1 MRLRVRHAARA
12 GYEVTRPEETTHD
25 GPTRTTLSDSL
36 VAVLGVEGPDAGD
49 VTGTA
54 AAAAKIV
61 RSRADDLGTS
71 RVLLVPDP
79 AFAADDVAP
88 ELVETVATETAAAL
102 ARTTPDSFEVV
113 RAPLGTYVAT
123 DIETKAHPFAD
134 STHTVR
140 PDADADS
147 GARSGDA
154 EWLLVTPDGA
164 RRDPDEASLQPPLAR
179 LSATASAPADA
190 PTDASADVFAR
201 LAAAGLA
208 DTPASA
214 PGAQARWLSEGVV
227 VRETITAD
235 IADRFADAGATPVV
249 TPPVADPGESVV
261 GEYAATA
268 PRQYTASS
276 GDERAL
282 VAPTPEVG
290 LRAALRDALEAGSD
304 HPVRLAETPGWSARP
319 DGAGGTRPT
328 MLTAAAPGDPALTS
342 LQRDTELAVAACAN
356 LGVADG
362 VVCRLA
368 ADAPVGVEWVA
379 TLASSLDRPVLVE
392 RSSEE
397 QPERAVEVMVVATA
411 GLEAPLA
418 LGRVRLDTAGGET
431 LVDGAVDDEEY
442 RVGTADDGHPWLVT
456 SEPVGSVEAAA
467 AAVLANRRNDANR
480 LPLPVALAPTQVRL
494 LPLEPGHGKRC
505 VDLAT
510 TLRAAGVRADVD
522 DRDRPVAAR
531 LDAAADVPFA
541 AVVGDREAEGGP
553 LKVTDAAAGS
563 EREMT
568 VEALRERVA
577 AAVEGWPRPRSRLP
591 VRLSERSWLRADEDD
606 GDHSATAGDNSQR

>member
-12 GYEVTRPEETTHD
+12 GYEVTRPEETAHD
-25 GPTRTTLSDSL
+25 GPASTTLSDCL
-36 VAVLGVEGPDAGD
+36 VAVLGVEGPDVGD

-54 AAAAKIV
+54 AAAAEIV

-88 ELVETVATETAAAL
+88 ELAEAVATETAAAL
-102 ARTTPDSFEVV
+102 ARTTPDAFEVV
-113 RAPLGTYVAT
+113 RVPLGTYVAT

-140 PDADADS
+140 PDAEARS

-154 EWLLVTPDGA
+154 EWLLVTPDGD
-164 RRDPDEASLQPPLAR
+164 RRDPDEASLPPPLERWLTTAR
-179 LSATASAPADA
+179 T
-190 PTDASADVFAR
+190 TDASRTVSATELDR
-201 LAAAGLA
+201 LASAGLT
-208 DTPASA
+208 DVPSSA
-214 PGAQARWLSEGVV
+214 PGAQGRWLPEGVV

-235 IADRFADAGATPVV
+235 IADRLAAAGATPVV
-249 TPPVADPGESVV
+249 TPPVADPGESIV

-282 VAPTPEVG
+282 VPPTPEVG

-304 HPVRLAETPGWSARP
+304 PPICLAETPGWSARP

-342 LQRDTELAVAACAN
+342 VQRDTELAVAACAN
-356 LGVADG
+356 LGVAHG

-368 ADAPVGVEWVA
+368 ADAPVDVEWA
-379 TLASSLDRPVLVE
+379 ERLASSLDRTLLVE
-392 RSSEE
+392 RSPEE
-397 QPERAVEVMVVATA
+397 QPERAVEVMIVATA
-411 GLEAPLA
+411 GLDAPLA

-431 LVDGAVDDEEY
+431 LVDGTADDEEY

-456 SEPVGSVEAAA
+456 TEPVGSVEAAT

-541 AVVGDREAEGGP
+541 AVVGDREAESGP
-553 LKVTDAAAGS
+553 LKVTDAVAGS

-591 VRLSERSWLRADEDD
+591 VRLSERSSLRADDED
-606 GDHSATAGDNSQR
+606 GDHSGAAGDDSQR